1 MYRTHF
7 YGDNPTHKVTIGF
20 DDHLKSLF
28 AIVVDLDTKETLLD
42 IGSQR
47 HEIQSLQVFLPKISQ
62 FCRYLNPEVQQQLLK
77 SLRQALPNLPQP
89 LFAQMPSHHVWRT
102 K

>member
-20 DDHLKSLF
+20 DDNLKSLF
-28 AIVVDLDTKETLLD
+28 AIVIDLDTKDTLLD

-47 HEIQSLQVFLPKISQ
+47 YEIQSLQTFQRGISQ
-62 FCRYLNPEVQQQLLK
+62 FCHQLNPVVQQQLLK
-77 SLRQALPNLPQP
+77 SLRQARVQRPTALLEVATPYTPWSTQ
-89 LFAQMPSHHVWRT
+89 
-102 K
+102 